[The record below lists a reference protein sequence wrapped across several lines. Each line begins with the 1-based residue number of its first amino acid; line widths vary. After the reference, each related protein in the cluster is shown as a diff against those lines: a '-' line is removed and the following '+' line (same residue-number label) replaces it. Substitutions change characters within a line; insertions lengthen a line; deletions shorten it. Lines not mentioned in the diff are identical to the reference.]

1 MLTKEK
7 IEDISKT
14 LKCLCANLDK
24 HNYGRM
30 VGFLQRFYAIN
41 VIRDVCSKDERFT
54 EEVNTLARVY
64 LDDLYRSDVAKRY
77 INGIIDVEDSE
88 RTPVTTLILINSFFP
103 ELLRDRDNY
112 GTGVKEISKY
122 IFQKSPAYQY
132 CTPEFRGNLDK
143 LLQGESDKSSY
154 REVKVS
160 DELKDAK
167 QLVKRLG
174 TDIEVER

>member
-1 MLTKEK
+1 MITEEK
-7 IEDISKT
+7 KEDISKT
-14 LKCLCANLDK
+14 IKCLCANLDRNN
-24 HNYGRM
+24 HDRM
-30 VGFLQRFYAIN
+30 IGFLQRFYAIN
-41 VIRDVCSKDERFT
+41 VVRDVCSKDERFT
-54 EEVNTLARVY
+54 DEVNTLARVY
-64 LDDLYRSDVAKRY
+64 LDDLYRSDIARRY
-77 INGIIDVEDSE
+77 INGIIDVEDKE
-88 RTPVTTLILINSFFP
+88 RNPVTTMILIDTFFP
-103 ELLRDRDNY
+103 EFLKDKDFFSDD
-112 GTGVKEISKY
+112 VKEISKF
-122 IFQKSPAYQY
+122 IFKKSPAYQY

>member
-41 VIRDVCSKDERFT
+41 VVRDVCSKDERFT
-54 EEVNTLARVY
+54 DEVNTLARVY
-64 LDDLYRSDVAKRY
+64 LDDLYRSDIARRY
-77 INGIIDVEDSE
+77 INGIIDVEDKE
-88 RTPVTTLILINSFFP
+88 RNPVTTMILIDTFFP
-103 ELLRDRDNY
+103 EFLKDKDFFSDD
-112 GTGVKEISKY
+112 VKEISKY

-143 LLQGESDKSSY
+143 LLQKEKNRSLYEGI
-154 REVKVS
+154 KVS
-160 DELKDAK
+160 DELNGAK
-167 QLVKRLG
+167 QLVLRIG
-174 TDIEVER
+174 REIENER

>member
-41 VIRDVCSKDERFT
+41 VIKNVCSKDERFT
-54 EEVNTLARVY
+54 DEVNILATVY
-64 LDDLYRSDVAKRY
+64 LDDLYRSDIARRY
-77 INGIIDVEDSE
+77 INGIIDVEDKE
-88 RTPVTTLILINSFFP
+88 RNPVTTMILIDTFFP
-103 ELLRDRDNY
+103 EFLKDKDFFSDD
-112 GTGVKEISKY
+112 VKEISKF
-122 IFQKSPAYQY
+122 IFKKSPAYQY

-143 LLQGESDKSSY
+143 LLQKEKNRSLYESIKFS
-154 REVKVS
+154 K
-160 DELKDAK
+160 ELSGAK
-167 QLVKRLG
+167 QLVLRIG
-174 TDIEVER
+174 REIENER